1 MYKDNEAYKEF
12 VRSRIDGLRIR
23 KNISEYKLSLDL
35 GKSQDYIQ
43 SITSGR
49 TMPSLEA
56 LCDICSYFEI
66 TPTEFFD
73 PDIDNPN
80 LFHEI
85 MDIIKKM
92 PERDAKLLLFILNSN
107 EERSNRNQ
115 TKLS

>member
-35 GKSQDYIQ
+35 GKSQGYIQ

-73 PDIDNPN
+73 SDIDTVASFAVQRNN
-80 LFHEI
+80 SCIFLSYSNIFF
-85 MDIIKKM
+85 
-92 PERDAKLLLFILNSN
+92 LFITMYHIYSISN
-107 EERSNRNQ
+107 CVIS
-115 TKLS
+115 

>member
-1 MYKDNEAYKEF
+1 
-12 VRSRIDGLRIR
+12 
-23 KNISEYKLSLDL
+23 
-35 GKSQDYIQ
+35 
-43 SITSGR
+43 
-49 TMPSLEA
+49 MPSLEA

-115 TKLS
+115 KSFPSLNDAESFFMCYDFESR